1 MAKKLPKNIAEKQ
14 RIYQLPQN
22 IRETIPL
29 CGIMRNGIVETTP
42 GTFTRSYK
50 LPDANFLTASLEDHA
65 RIYREYGA
73 FMNSIPEDIRFQV
86 NIFSHEIDKKIITK
100 ELKIPPQP
108 DGFNK
113 LRQDCNSIVFADLAK
128 SRKSVTQDLYFT
140 TSITRD
146 NAELASK
153 KLLQM
158 DEEITKSI
166 KAIAGTLPK
175 ALNGF
180 ERMSLLHDIYNQ
192 DYGDKLIDEESVLK
206 AVSEGSS
213 IKDIIGPCT
222 PSFDFSNPSRF
233 MVGDMYAQALSMA
246 RTSGPGKM
254 AADYLSEL
262 VGTQNTMLISLTYEK
277 LPVDKAEKL
286 AKDNMR
292 NVSGKISE
300 LQRKNA
306 QDGYFVDAPQELQ
319 QADANAKTLYDDIT
333 MRDQRLYLTTFII
346 VVFAHTVEELEGEV
360 SSLKQVSSKRGCPL
374 YTTTYQQE
382 FAFNQSLPL
391 ARSDMAKGEERLFTT
406 EEASVFVPF
415 SSESLSQPGGTY
427 LGICPANNRHIQ
439 HNRLRGQNYNGLI
452 FGGPGSGKSVTA
464 KYILLTT
471 LLRDPK
477 AQFFVIDPQGEYG
490 KIVREMSSIAAE
502 YVFAPGC
509 GKYLNPLDLDITT
522 SDDEIDPIAA
532 KADRIEEL
540 ITIIADTD
548 RLSPAAS
555 SVLNRCV
562 KRLYVPYI
570 DELTRAGK
578 TFDRDKCPTLT
589 SLYSELKLEARQDP
603 MAGAI
608 AEELDKY
615 VSGTFDTFSKHT
627 NVNTSAR
634 LIVYNTKRLGK
645 GMRELGLF
653 ICMSDIYNRMIENSK
668 QGIFTHIIIDEFH
681 VLLESP
687 RTVTFLLHIW
697 KMARKWMG
705 SPTGI
710 TQNMEDLM
718 LSKETRAIFNT
729 TSFIVMMNA
738 PEQDRTAIGE
748 LLHLSSEQLKF
759 ITNAP
764 RGQGLLYNGR
774 VTIPFTLNLCPDK
787 DNPTQLFKM
796 VNTSPTDNEKEKERT
811 AG

>member
-1 MAKKLPKNIAEKQ
+1 MARKLPKNIAEKQ

-86 NIFSHEIDKKIITK
+86 NIFSHEIDKKIIAK

-113 LRQDCNSIVFADLAK
+113 LRQDCNSIVFNDLAE

-166 KAIAGTLPK
+166 KAITGTIPK

-192 DYGDKLIDEESVLK
+192 DYGDKLTDEESVLK

-233 MVGDMYAQALSMA
+233 MIGDMYAQALSVS
-246 RTSGPGKM
+246 RTSWPGKM

-262 VGTQNTMLISLTYEK
+262 VDTQNTMLISLTYEK

-346 VVFAHTVEELEGEV
+346 VVFAHTIEELEGEI
-360 SSLKQVSSKRGCPL
+360 SSLKQVSSK
-374 YTTTYQQE
+374 
-382 FAFNQSLPL
+382 
-391 ARSDMAKGEERLFTT
+391 
-406 EEASVFVPF
+406 
-415 SSESLSQPGGTY
+415 
-427 LGICPANNRHIQ
+427 
-439 HNRLRGQNYNGLI
+439 
-452 FGGPGSGKSVTA
+452 
-464 KYILLTT
+464 
-471 LLRDPK
+471 
-477 AQFFVIDPQGEYG
+477 
-490 KIVREMSSIAAE
+490 
-502 YVFAPGC
+502 
-509 GKYLNPLDLDITT
+509 
-522 SDDEIDPIAA
+522 
-532 KADRIEEL
+532 
-540 ITIIADTD
+540 
-548 RLSPAAS
+548 
-555 SVLNRCV
+555 
-562 KRLYVPYI
+562 
-570 DELTRAGK
+570 
-578 TFDRDKCPTLT
+578 
-589 SLYSELKLEARQDP
+589 
-603 MAGAI
+603 
-608 AEELDKY
+608 
-615 VSGTFDTFSKHT
+615 
-627 NVNTSAR
+627 
-634 LIVYNTKRLGK
+634 
-645 GMRELGLF
+645 
-653 ICMSDIYNRMIENSK
+653 
-668 QGIFTHIIIDEFH
+668 
-681 VLLESP
+681 
-687 RTVTFLLHIW
+687 
-697 KMARKWMG
+697 
-705 SPTGI
+705 
-710 TQNMEDLM
+710 
-718 LSKETRAIFNT
+718 
-729 TSFIVMMNA
+729 
-738 PEQDRTAIGE
+738 
-748 LLHLSSEQLKF
+748 
-759 ITNAP
+759 
-764 RGQGLLYNGR
+764 
-774 VTIPFTLNLCPDK
+774 
-787 DNPTQLFKM
+787 
-796 VNTSPTDNEKEKERT
+796 
-811 AG
+811 